1 MKIAPNRT
9 RREICSF
16 DRLRGISK
24 QIYLSFY
31 YISNVRYC
39 RGGRPCPPKKIHIKL
54 TTYGEIIE
62 KL

>member
-31 YISNVRYC
+31 YISNIRYC
-39 RGGRPCPPKKIHIKL
+39 SRGRLIIRDTCKMLQNML
-54 TTYGEIIE
+54 T
-62 KL
+62 

>member
-16 DRLRGISK
+16 GRFRGISK

-31 YISNVRYC
+31 NITNVKC
-39 RGGRPCPPKKIHIKL
+39 CWGGRLCTPVKKFVIQLHFIQ
-54 TTYGEIIE
+54 Y
-62 KL
+62 